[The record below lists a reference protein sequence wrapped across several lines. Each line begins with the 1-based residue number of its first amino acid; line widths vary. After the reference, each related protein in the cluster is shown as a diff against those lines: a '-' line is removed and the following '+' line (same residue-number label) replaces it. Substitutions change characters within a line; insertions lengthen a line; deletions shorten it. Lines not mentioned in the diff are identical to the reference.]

1 MSGHSH
7 WHGIRHKKALT
18 DAKKASVFTKVGNM
32 ISIAARHGGD
42 PEMNFRL
49 RLAIDQARASN
60 MPKDRIEKAIK
71 RGTGELKEGAA
82 FEELVYEAYGP
93 GQVALLIGTATD
105 NRNRTFGEVRTLLTK
120 NGGKIVPEG
129 SVSYLFRPVG
139 EIEISLDGRDPDE
152 AELTAIEAGAEDIER
167 TDGSLYAYVPQ
178 ESLQSAKESLETAG
192 FTVSS
197 ASLSFLPT
205 QRVTVTDEEWNALD
219 RLLEILEE
227 HADVQTV
234 WDNLENTH
242 D

>member
-18 DAKKASVFTKVGNM
+18 DAKKASAFTKVGNM

-42 PEMNFRL
+42 PDMNFRL
-49 RLAIDQARASN
+49 RLAIDQARAAN

-71 RGTGELKEGAA
+71 RGTGELKDGAA

-105 NRNRTFGEVRTLLTK
+105 NRNRTFGEIRTLLTK

-139 EIEISLDGRDPDE
+139 EIELSLDARDPDE
-152 AELTAIEAGAEDIER
+152 AELAVIEAGADDTEHGED
-167 TDGSLYAYVPQ
+167 SLYAYVPQ
-178 ESLQSAKESLETAG
+178 DALKTAKESLEAAG
-192 FTVSS
+192 FTVTS
-197 ASLSFLPT
+197 ASLSYRPT
-205 QRVTVTDEEWNALD
+205 QHVSVSDDEREALE
-219 RLLEILEE
+219 RLLEMLED

-234 WDNLENTH
+234 WDNLC
-242 D
+242 